1 MPHRHER
8 KCPLLSCPATSNEL
22 SKCEDEKAGRGVG
35 GIMET
40 DCVLRSFGLSAG
52 PGLYTAAQLI
62 SDTVREERV

>member
-22 SKCEDEKAGRGVG
+22 SKCEDEKAGRAVG

-40 DCVLRSFGLSAG
+40 DCVLRSFGLSVG
-52 PGLYTAAQLI
+52 PGLYTVAQLI
-62 SDTVREERV
+62 GDTVRAEWV